1 MRRLAACAIIA
12 LLIASPAS
20 ASSLSVHLDQAAKV
34 RLPGTARNVV
44 VANPRIADVNLV
56 GARDLV
62 IVGKGFGIT
71 HVVVT
76 DSAGRTLFDRDVV
89 VSPPDH
95 GQMSY
100 IRGGEARTYACAPRC
115 ERIDQDGRIPPP

>member
-1 MRRLAACAIIA
+1 MRRLAASALIA

-20 ASSLSVHLDQAAKV
+20 ASSLSVNLDQAAKV

-56 GARDLV
+56 GPHDLV
-62 IVGKGFGIT
+62 VIGKGFGVT
-71 HVVVT
+71 NVVVT
-76 DSAGRTLFDRDVV
+76 DAAGRTLFDRDIV
-89 VSPPDH
+89 VSTPDY

-100 IRGGEARTYACAPRC
+100 IRGGEARTFACAPRC
-115 ERIDQDGRIPPP
+115 ERIDEDGRIPTP